1 MKIKIKTISSL
12 AYHILQ
18 SHAVGHVHSVYRKTI
33 NLQIN
38 QHLVSLQSAASP
50 ISPLSLITELEAHA
64 MERLPILNG
73 QPFQSSI
80 GEIQIQTTDEEILFD
95 FSDAT
100 IFDSKLYASSSSYAA
115 LLKPALES
123 SDSNGFL
130 PVFFPQSQEKN
141 PSCTDQFLVNLA
153 AKNRISACTLAFHEA
168 EYEKAT
174 SELIHLIGLG
184 IGLTPSGDDFLC
196 GILAGLVL
204 TDNQNHPFTIKLK
217 EQLKKNL
224 KNTNDISRAFLS
236 CALESHFSEAV
247 KKIPTATS
255 PTELLTPFEAIGH
268 SSGIDTLCG
277 IYYIHTLFD

>member
-1 MKIKIKTISSL
+1 MKIEIKAISSL

-33 NLQIN
+33 NLQFGE
-38 QHLVSLQSAASP
+38 QLVSLQTASSP
-50 ISPLSLITELEAHA
+50 VSPLSLITELSQDA
-64 MERLPILNG
+64 MEQLPIVCE
-73 QPFQSSI
+73 QPVEAFTSNI
-80 GEIQIQTTDEEILFD
+80 DVRTATEEITFD
-95 FSDAT
+95 FSDAA
-100 IFDSKLYASSSSYAA
+100 IFDSRLFAISNSCAA

-123 SDSNGFL
+123 SASNGFL
-130 PVFFPQSQEKN
+130 PVFFPQVQEKN
-141 PSCTDQFLVNLA
+141 PSFGDQFLVNLA

-168 EYEKAT
+168 DYEKAT

-204 TDNQNHPFTIKLK
+204 TDNQDHPFTIKLK

-224 KNTNDISRAFLS
+224 KNTNDISRAFLN
-236 CALESHFSEAV
+236 CALKSHFSEAV

-255 PTELLTPFEAIGH
+255 PAELLAPFEAIGH